1 MKQRLRPACRLL
13 AAAML
18 AGLMCT
24 PAAAVPDLTLS
35 QGIQPIAYEFLDG
48 EGQSTEYPKVEEA
61 FHVGVNYVKSGTF
74 DTYQVE
80 GYYTIPADASLTL
93 HNQGSVQDC
102 YLAISVVAF
111 EEMDKEQIESEY
123 ARKIEQHNAL
133 NPDDPVELEDDVTY
147 YVYSETDWGGKYL
160 LDDGTWVNGASRP
173 ENILQVEERDSHT
186 FSLPD
191 VAEGQMYRVD
201 FQAHYPQSNNPDYYY
216 FWRFYVKI
224 DSQAAQGDSE
234 DTEELPEQ
242 PQEPQEPQEPEQA
255 TGFSDV
261 AADAWYAKSVAWAVE
276 NRVTSG
282 TGEGT
287 FSPEE
292 TCTTAEILTFL
303 WRAAGSP
310 EPTVE
315 NPFSDVA
322 EDAWYLT
329 PALWAYEQGLV
340 SGAQLQGDTPCTR
353 ADTMVFLW
361 QLAGAPEMDA
371 PDFSDV
377 APDADYA
384 QAVAWAVEEGITSG
398 TGEGAFSPDEIC
410 DRSQIV
416 TFLYQRFGKTE

>member
-133 NPDDPVELEDDVTY
+133 NPDDPVELEEDVTY

-234 DTEELPEQ
+234 DTEEPPEQ
-242 PQEPQEPQEPEQA
+242 PQEPQEPEQA

-261 AADAWYAKSVAWAVE
+261 AADTWYAKSVAWAVE
-276 NRVTSG
+276 NGVTSG

-322 EDAWYLT
+322 EDVWYLT